1 MKKQLIEIIVS
12 AVIFIIA
19 LLVKTE
25 IWFVELA
32 LFLAAWLVVGWK
44 VLWKAIRNI
53 ARGQVF
59 DEDFLMTIASVG
71 AFIIGEYPEAVAVM
85 LFFSIGEM
93 LEKAAVRKSRESI
106 AELMDIRPDYAN
118 LKT

>member
-32 LFLAAWLVVGWK
+32 LFLAAWLVVG
-44 VLWKAIRNI
+44 
-53 ARGQVF
+53 
-59 DEDFLMTIASVG
+59 
-71 AFIIGEYPEAVAVM
+71 
-85 LFFSIGEM
+85 
-93 LEKAAVRKSRESI
+93 
-106 AELMDIRPDYAN
+106 
-118 LKT
+118 